1 MNELVK
7 LKSLQLQCDCL
18 EEMKKEAEERAKQ
31 FSKLTSSD
39 QLND

>member
-7 LKSLQLQCDCL
+7 LKSPQLQCDC

-31 FSKLTSSD
+31 FRKLTSSG